1 MKYNFR
7 ESNTRRKHSKS
18 FRCERND
25 KIAGG
30 QKASLLLDRKSWL
43 QWIFS
48 ISRSVSRSADTAH
61 NGPNAR
67 SKLHA
72 ALDGMCA
79 QKTQSQ
85 FSRGELS
92 LGKIEDQSLWK
103 LRWRD
108 DEDASTIRS
117 CSLVNRH
124 RPRIPWLLFQR
135 HFRFTIVLSR
145 IYRSEF
151 RGVDTPV
158 RQDPRART
166 NIVFAE
172 GFIRMIRIRHERVTS

>member
-1 MKYNFR
+1 MKHNFR
-7 ESNTRRKHSKS
+7 EPNTWRKHSKS
-18 FRCERND
+18 FRCERNN
-25 KIAGG
+25 KIASR

-48 ISRSVSRSADTAH
+48 ISRSIVSRSADTAH
-61 NGPNAR
+61 NGPNTR

-72 ALDGMCA
+72 VLGGMCA

-85 FSRGELS
+85 FSRGDS
-92 LGKIEDQSLWK
+92 LVGKIEDQSLWK

-108 DEDASTIRS
+108 DEDASTMRS

-124 RPRIPWLLFQR
+124 RARIPWLLFQR

-151 RGVDTPV
+151 RGADTPV
-158 RQDPRART
+158 RLILVRGQTSSLRRALS
-166 NIVFAE
+166 E
-172 GFIRMIRIRHERVTS
+172 W